1 VRRMPG
7 LASAPYAL
15 HFHLWSRYIPV
26 AVYAVAQ
33 LNRKLSLAGLA
44 RLIRERTVVAA
55 RWSLQRFK
63 SNRGSSTAEMKQSL
77 M

>member
-1 VRRMPG
+1 M
-7 LASAPYAL
+7 
-15 HFHLWSRYIPV
+15 PV

-33 LNRKLSLAGLA
+33 LKRKVFFAYLVSLIGQRSVA
-44 RLIRERTVVAA
+44 AA

-63 SNRGSSTAEMKQSL
+63 SNRGGSAAEMKQSL